1 MRGLIQGLG
10 EWFMRGTYV
19 SEWFGQGYCVNG
31 LGERGFIVCMVHVPV
46 KHPRISDA
54 TDKQDNSR
62 KREMSRE
69 SISDSSKRP
78 CYNFAYA
85 VEYAKL

>member
-1 MRGLIQGLG
+1 MKGLG
-10 EWFMRGTYV
+10 ECFMRGTYV

-31 LGERGFIVCMVHVPV
+31 LGERGFIVRMVHVPV
-46 KHPRISDA
+46 KHPWISDA
-54 TDKQDNSR
+54 TDKQDNYR
-62 KREMSRE
+62 KREMSGE
-69 SISDSSKRP
+69 LISDSSKRP